1 MIGDYFQRLIQRLLV
16 SPAILSFRIVRQH
29 VQEEDG
35 TIRVK
40 CRLRRAH
47 KLEVAEYVQLHAGK
61 IVLITYNYHW
71 QDDRNRL
78 VKQWDNVPHHKEIDS
93 FPYHLHTSETVVVS
107 SGPASLQEIV
117 RQIEETLHDVVQ

>member
-1 MIGDYFQRLIQRLLV
+1 MIGDYFKGLIEKLLV

-47 KLEVAEYVQLHAGK
+47 KLEFAEYV
-61 IVLITYNYHW
+61 
-71 QDDRNRL
+71 
-78 VKQWDNVPHHKEIDS
+78 
-93 FPYHLHTSETVVVS
+93 
-107 SGPASLQEIV
+107 
-117 RQIEETLHDVVQ
+117 